1 MARQNV
7 KLKLEGFDKLQEK
20 FTRLEDDVAERA
32 QDIVQDISFQ
42 IVNDAK
48 VAAPADMGILRNSIR
63 PYFYSGRTGIVGEIS
78 TNCGY
83 GAFVEFGTGPLGRS
97 TYKGQLPEGYVHGS
111 GGKMPPIEVIRDW
124 CRRHKIPES
133 AAFVIARKIG
143 RNGLKA
149 RPYFVPAWEKALKDF
164 ENEIRELEAIVEKVS
179 TKGRRGRK

>member
-7 KLKLEGFDKLQEK
+7 RFKLEGVDKLQDK
-20 FTRLEDDVAERA
+20 FGLLKDDVAERV

-48 VAAPADMGILRNSIR
+48 LAAPADMGILRNSIR

-97 TYKGQLPEGYVHGS
+97 THRGQLPEGYVHGS

-133 AAFVIARKIG
+133 AAFAIARKIG
-143 RNGLKA
+143 RNGLRA

-164 ENEIRELEAIVEKVS
+164 ALEIRELGTIVEKIS
-179 TKGRRGRK
+179 TKGSKRRK